1 VKAIYGALN
10 TTSGTVKVDS
20 NRLKRNSVTA
30 AMDAGIALLSE
41 DRKAEGIVPELSV
54 RENIMLAVPKQV
66 STAGLISRAKAKDL
80 AQRYIDRL
88 HIKVSGPEQKVG
100 QLSGGNQQK
109 VLIAR
114 WLATQPKV
122 FLMDEPTRGIDVG
135 AKAEVQE
142 LIDELA
148 QSGYAV
154 VLISSETE
162 ELVAGADRAVV
173 LRDGR
178 VDAEL
183 EGEELTNQN
192 LLATLVGTDTNTSGT
207 QEHSDADDA
216 EREQV

>member
-1 VKAIYGALN
+1 
-10 TTSGTVKVDS
+10 
-20 NRLKRNSVTA
+20 
-30 AMDAGIALLSE
+30 
-41 DRKAEGIVPELSV
+41 
-54 RENIMLAVPKQV
+54 MLAVPKQV